1 MVIEKINEFISIAIE
16 NSNIE
21 RNDFS
26 DLNKKKIA
34 IILRNTSTI
43 IYLNILDDTIILSEN
58 IELEPDLTLEGS
70 PIAFLNYFSNIGG
83 DHSIS
88 ISGEAS
94 LAESFSNIA
103 KKINIDWE
111 QILSEYT
118 NDDIAFYSSRFFS
131 LFKNKAKEIEG
142 SFLRNMK
149 EYIRDETDIIPS
161 KDSINNYIKEVDN
174 LSNKLDVLDI
184 KLKKVK

>member
-1 MVIEKINEFISIAIE
+1 MVIEKINEFISLAIE

-21 RNDFS
+21 EKEFS
-26 DLNKKKIA
+26 SLRKKKIA

-43 IYLNILDDTIILSEN
+43 IYINILDDAIILSEG

-70 PIAFLNYFSNIGG
+70 PIAFLNYFSNMSG
-83 DHSIS
+83 DHYIT
-88 ISGEAS
+88 ISGDAS
-94 LAESFSNIA
+94 LAESFSNIV

-111 QILSEYT
+111 QIVSEYT
-118 NDDIAFYSSRFFS
+118 NDDLAFYSSRFLS
-131 LFKNKAKEIEG
+131 LFKNKVKEIEG
-142 SFLRNMK
+142 SFVRNMK

-161 KDSINNYIKEVDN
+161 KNSINNYIKEVDD
-174 LSNKLDVLDI
+174 LRNKIEVLDV